1 MDEAVRLLGPLAKVA
16 TKLTPRKVRKG
27 EVIPLMASHIGGEPY
42 AEIGEAWPGCPTCK
56 TDLTFI
62 CQIDTAS
69 GFHEKP
75 KGIDLF
81 TFFYCWECGPWG
93 LGDEIPGTWVVR
105 TYSDPRD
112 VFAKP
117 IRPGGPEPYPPNVC
131 LMVADRVNSFPDW
144 DELESYSREAEESF
158 SKIDEDDP
166 WDAYEAAVESL
177 GGETEFCTLVGGYA
191 HWVQSANTPVCD
203 HCQSRMNL
211 LAQIDSEIE
220 AGLMWGDSGCLYLFY
235 CVNHPRDVRL
245 LLQCF

>member
-1 MDEAVRLLGPLAKVA
+1 MDEAVASLLRPLAKVA
-16 TKLTPRKVRKG
+16 TKLTPRKIMEG
-27 EVIPLMASHIGGEPY
+27 EVIPLLASHIGGDPY

-81 TFFYCWECGPWG
+81 TFFYCWECSPWG
-93 LGDEIPGTWVVR
+93 LSDEINGTWVVR
-105 TYSDPRD
+105 TYSDPKD

-117 IRPGGPEPYPPNVC
+117 IRPSGQEPYPPDVC
-131 LMVADRVNSFPDW
+131 LLVPEKVDSFPDW
-144 DELESYSREAEESF
+144 EDLGSKASDSF
-158 SKIDEDDP
+158 SEINEDEP
-166 WDAYEAAVESL
+166 WEAYEAAVKSL

-191 HWVQSANTPVCD
+191 DWVQGTDTPVCD

-211 LAQIDSEIE
+211 LAQIDSEPE
-220 AGLMWGDSGCLYLFY
+220 ADIMWGDSGLLYLFY
-235 CVNHPRDVRL
+235 CDNHPRDVRL